1 MDINCDLGEGMSN
14 DQEIMAYIDSCN
26 IACGGHA
33 GDKSSMIHSLQL
45 AKENGVKAGA
55 HPSFEDSINFGRKEM
70 SLPNDVLKNQLIRQI
85 DLLNELAI
93 KEGMRL
99 HHVKA
104 HGALYN
110 MASRSEEIAG
120 VFMEAVQYFNQ
131 NLCVYVPFD
140 SELEKKA
147 RENGVPFMIEVF
159 ADRNYD
165 DDFNLIS
172 RNAPKAVIETAE
184 EVRGRVE
191 KMIREGILISLHGKK
206 RNINFDT
213 LCVHGDHP
221 NALEIVRELSDLNR
235 QLN

>member
-14 DQEIMAYIDSCN
+14 DREIMAYIDSCN

-33 GDKSSMIHSLQL
+33 GDVSSMIRSLQS
-45 AKENGVKAGA
+45 AKEHGVKAGA

-70 SLPNDVLKNQLIRQI
+70 SLPNEVLKQQLIRQI
-85 DLLNELAI
+85 DLLIQLAK
-93 KEGMRL
+93 KEGMKL

-110 MASRSEEIAG
+110 MASRSKEIAG
-120 VFMEAVQYFNQ
+120 VIIEAVQYFKQ
-131 NLCVYVPFD
+131 DLCVYVPFD
-140 SELEKKA
+140 SEMEKKA
-147 RENGVPFMIEVF
+147 RENGVPFMVEVF

-172 RNAPKAVIETAE
+172 RVEPKAVIGAAE
-184 EVRGRVE
+184 EVKRRVE
-191 KMIREGILISLHGKK
+191 IMIREGILISLHGKK
-206 RNINFDT
+206 RKINFDT